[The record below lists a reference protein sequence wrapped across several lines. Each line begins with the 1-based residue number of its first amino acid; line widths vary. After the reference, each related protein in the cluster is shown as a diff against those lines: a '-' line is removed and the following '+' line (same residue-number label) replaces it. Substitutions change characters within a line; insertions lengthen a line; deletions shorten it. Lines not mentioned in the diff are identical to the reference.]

1 MDSPVTGN
9 RHQSLSRNRT
19 MEKRD
24 DTSLHIAVRA
34 GDVDSV
40 MEILSSTGEQELK
53 ELLSKTNQSG
63 ETALYVAAE
72 YGCVDFVREMMKYY
86 DLEAAGIKAK
96 NGFDAFHIA
105 AKQGDLEILKVLME
119 SQSELSMTFDQTN
132 TTAVHTAC
140 EQGHIE
146 VVKFLLEKNSSMA
159 TIAKSNHKTAL
170 HSCARKGH
178 LDVMKALLEKVPEI
192 ATRADKKGQTALHMA
207 AKGQSVDIVNELIA
221 ADDGL
226 INMVDKK
233 ENTALHI
240 ATRKGRLEIVL
251 ALLSHKETIQKD
263 AINKSG
269 ETALDTAEKFT
280 RPDIATVLREHGV
293 VNAKSLKKPPPMN
306 PAARELKQTVSDIK
320 HEVHDQL
327 EHTLKTHK
335 RVKGIGKRI
344 NRMHHESL
352 NNAINSTTVVAVL
365 IATVTFAAIY
375 QLPGQYADGSSEPPQ
390 PPPVDKTL
398 GEANISGNPE
408 FIVFL
413 IFDSLAL
420 FISLAV
426 VVVQTSIVVVE
437 RRAKKQ
443 VMAVINKLMWL
454 ACVFV
459 SVAFLA
465 LSFVV
470 VGNERWL
477 AVGVAVIGSV
487 TLASTLG
494 TMCYWVIMHRIE
506 ANNLRSIRRSA
517 RSSKSL
523 SGSVSI
529 HSDSENDDF
538 KKLYAI

>member
-1 MDSPVTGN
+1 MDSPVAGN
-9 RHQSLSRNRT
+9 HQQSLSRNRT

-24 DTSLHIAVRA
+24 DTSLHIAIRA
-34 GDVDSV
+34 GDIIAA
-40 MEILSSTGEQELK
+40 MEILSSTNEQELK

-63 ETALYVAAE
+63 ETPLYVAVE
-72 YGCVDFVREMMKYY
+72 YGHVDLVREMMKYY
-86 DLEAAGIKAK
+86 DSESAAIKAK

-105 AKQGDLEILKVLME
+105 AKQGDLEVLKVLME
-119 SQSELSMTFDQTN
+119 AQSELSMTCDQTN
-132 TTAVHTAC
+132 TTALHTAA

-146 VVKFLLEKNSSMA
+146 VVKFLLEKNSSTA
-159 TIAKSNHKTAL
+159 TIAKSNLKTAL

-178 LDVMKALLEKVPEI
+178 LEVMKALLEKVPEI

-207 AKGQSVDIVNELIA
+207 SKGQNVDIVNELIA
-221 ADDGL
+221 ANNEL

-240 ATRKGRLEIVL
+240 ATRKGRKEIVL
-251 ALLSHKETIQKD
+251 ALLNHKEIIKKD
-263 AINKSG
+263 AINKSS

-280 RPDIATVLREHGV
+280 RNEIATILREHGV
-293 VNAKSLKKPPPMN
+293 VNAKSLKKPPPLTST
-306 PAARELKQTVSDIK
+306 ARELKQTVSDIK

-335 RVKGIGKRI
+335 RVKGITKRI
-344 NRMHHESL
+344 NKMHHESL

-375 QLPGQYADGSSEPPQ
+375 QLPGQYIDDQKDVTAH
-390 PPPVDKTL
+390 TYL
-398 GEANISGNPE
+398 GEANIAPNPE

-413 IFDSLAL
+413 LFDSLAL

-443 VMAVINKLMWL
+443 VMAIINKLMWL

-465 LSFVV
+465 LSFIV
-470 VGNERWL
+470 VGNEKWL
-477 AVGVAVIGSV
+477 AVGVTVIGSV

-506 ANNLRSIRRSA
+506 ANNLRSIRRSE
-517 RSSKSL
+517 RSSKSI
-523 SGSVSI
+523 SGSVSGP
-529 HSDSENDDF
+529 SDSEDDDF